1 MKKILLRALTDPQV
15 PELEVR
21 TVDVIRQVI
30 RTPLDKQR
38 GADIEE
44 IRRGI
49 RILDAVDKADGVL
62 ELEDADWEH
71 LKAKT
76 LSMTWAVVD
85 KRLLRIVDD
94 VVDASDEL
102 VLNDLQDGRVIAA

>member
-1 MKKILLRALTDPQV
+1 VKKILLRTLTDPQV

-21 TVDVIRQVI
+21 TVDVVRQVI

-49 RILDAVDKADGVL
+49 RILDAVDRADGVL

-102 VLNDLQDGRVIAA
+102 VLNDIQDGRVITA